1 MNSGLKQIQK
11 HATRKQS
18 FKRTTHHKK
27 QPRLPKKS
35 REIEFIKTSLR
46 FVGNVPCNEIRNER
60 NLEHRDWNGSKVV
73 KELIALRSN
82 RLCKPKKKKQCHE
95 QYQCSTSFFS
105 YFRQIQIPKDLQCN
119 ISNLHELDPYS
130 LKESSFMETLR
141 IISSP
146 F

>member
-1 MNSGLKQIQK
+1 M
-11 HATRKQS
+11 
-18 FKRTTHHKK
+18 
-27 QPRLPKKS
+27 
-35 REIEFIKTSLR
+35 
-46 FVGNVPCNEIRNER
+46 GNVPCNEIRNER

-73 KELIALRSN
+73 KDLIALRSN
-82 RLCKPKKKKQCHE
+82 RLCKPKKKSNATNNISAQPL
-95 QYQCSTSFFS
+95 FF

-119 ISNLHELDPYS
+119 ISNSHELDPYS